1 MEDVLKPFLR
11 GFITQQRPF
20 SRIKLTNV
28 WKNLNSLKV
37 KPKGMVNRMGSS
49 KPAIFAREATG
60 LVREVGFGLG
70 VIIILSHVVGL
81 GWQKRAFQ
89 FTGPRPI
96 PNELLPL
103 GLPAIFWAFLICG
116 IMVAITGYV
125 AGYVTASMP
134 RSGGGYVTIS
144 RVIHPFVGYM
154 GGWLMFL
161 AEAFSYGLIG
171 VAVFEAIS
179 IFYSIALAPTAVV
192 FDETML
198 FLGGLVII
206 AIFTFLALFGVRQY
220 GRIMHVMFWIP
231 AIITVGFFAMWIGG
245 AMDPSIVAEGVME
258 VMEATPETFV
268 DLALYPPDA
277 LGVPGMATE
286 IASFGDAFTYAMAG
300 AFWAYMGWYS
310 VTFIAGE
317 VKEANKKIPKV
328 ILVAGIAIML
338 IYLAASSL
346 SAISIMNMEL
356 GGQIVDGHE
365 WSFFQAYSY
374 LSYVPDL
381 TDPTVKAA
389 LVAEI
394 PNFQKAWSTGIA
406 SLIARGYG
414 MGWLSWLIALAGVIW
429 LANDI
434 PPFLLVG
441 SRTLFAMSFDRM
453 MPEKI
458 AHVSERW
465 HSPTWALALTG
476 ILGIFGCIAESDV
489 AGLAD
494 YFGWAGMIGTDIFDA
509 TFLTLFCLSAMLL
522 PLERKEI
529 YDRAAVRHS
538 IGTVVGLGFI
548 ATAMA
553 AYCLVI
559 FLKESVSW
567 IFMPVTTAD
576 WYSALGFY
584 GCIGVG
590 VLLYVYYM
598 YRNTVKGIDMRTL
611 YVSIPPE

>member
-1 MEDVLKPFLR
+1 
-11 GFITQQRPF
+11 
-20 SRIKLTNV
+20 
-28 WKNLNSLKV
+28 
-37 KPKGMVNRMGSS
+37 MGSS

-60 LVREVGFGLG
+60 LIREVGFGLG

-96 PNELLPL
+96 PNDLLPL
-103 GLPAIFWAFLICG
+103 GLPAIFWAFLVCG
-116 IMVAITGYV
+116 IMVAITGYA

-144 RVIHPFVGYM
+144 RIIHPVAGYM

-171 VAVFEAIS
+171 VACFEAIM

-192 FDETML
+192 FDAATL
-198 FLGGLVII
+198 FAGGVIVI

-220 GRIMHVMFWIP
+220 GRLMHVMFWIP

-245 AMDPSIVAEGVME
+245 AMDPSIVATGVTE
-258 VMEATPETFV
+258 VMEATPKEFM
-268 DLALYPPDA
+268 DLALDT
-277 LGVPGMATE
+277 GMATE

-317 VKEANKKIPKV
+317 VKEANKKIPMV
-328 ILVAGIAIML
+328 VLVSGITIML

-346 SAISIMNMEL
+346 SAVSTMNVEVTT
-356 GGQIVDGHE
+356 VDGHD
-365 WSFFQAYSY
+365 WSFFQAYSW
-374 LSYVPDL
+374 LSYAVPGE
-381 TDPTVKAA
+381 TVKA
-389 LVAEI
+389 VI
-394 PNFQKAWSTGIA
+394 PKFQAAWSTGIA

-414 MGWLSWLIALAGVIW
+414 MGWLSWLIALGGVIW

-453 MPEKI
+453 MPESI
-458 AHVSERW
+458 SYVSERW
-465 HSPTWALALTG
+465 HAPVWALALTG
-476 ILGIFGCIAESDV
+476 ILGIFGCIAESNV
-489 AGLAD
+489 GGLAM
-494 YFGWAGMIGTDIFDA
+494 YFSWAGMIGTDIFDA

-529 YDRAAVRHS
+529 YDRAAVKHS
-538 IGTVVGLGFI
+538 VGAVVGLGLI
-548 ATAMA
+548 ATGSA
-553 AYCLVI
+553 AYCLLI
-559 FLKESVSW
+559 FVKESVSW
-567 IFMPVTTAD
+567 IFTPATTAD
-576 WYSALGFY
+576 LISQLGFF
-584 GCIGVG
+584 GCIIVG
-590 VLLYVYYM
+590 LLLYIYYM
-598 YRNTVKGIDMRTL
+598 YTNAVKGIDMRTL
-611 YVSIPPE
+611 YISIPPE